1 MRRIITLVLAS
12 AIAIP
17 LAGFATSAQAAP
29 RADRVF
35 MHIDT
40 RTVIDVGATGSSV
53 GDLTVTHGTLADS
66 LEGEKIGSWTARV
79 VVVVPGATKEQRDTL
94 VHFILPGG
102 ELMTRGIYV
111 SPTSKPPTRPVRMAI
126 IGGTGDYFG
135 ARGQVVLTPL
145 GDGNLRLNMD
155 YVPTNGNG
163 IITTDRVRRVVSDV
177 INGDVAE
184 NAKISV
190 TAQALRGFLGID
202 GKRYPF
208 MCGQTSGDPEGIGVP
223 IITSWICKYA
233 LPGGSLLTTSQTST
247 PAGTRELTGFTQAV
261 IGGTGAFAGAVGQ
274 TSIPAADWTTN
285 GTLSVSTSISGGPY
299 TVSRNGVDRVRTG
312 RWVADL
318 GTENLG
324 QIVVSMGQ
332 NFVPDTTIPFGE
344 SPSLGYTVAAG
355 TSIDR
360 RMTQF
365 VFRFRS
371 AGSLYGTALFS
382 AVSGQAPNGPYYI
395 LLNGGTGI
403 WRGASGIF
411 RVVPT
416 SADGATIN
424 ARMLISAVG

>member
-29 RADRVF
+29 RADRIFLHV
-35 MHIDT
+35 DT
-40 RTVIDVGATGSSV
+40 RTIIDVGATGSSL
-53 GDLTVTHGTLADS
+53 GDLTITHGTLANT
-66 LEGEKIGSWTARV
+66 LEGDKIGSWTARL
-79 VVVVPGATKEQRDTL
+79 VVVVPGATKERRDTL
-94 VHFILPGG
+94 LHFILPGG
-102 ELMTRGIYV
+102 VLMTRGIYE
-111 SPTSKPPTRPVRMAI
+111 SPSGKLPSEPHRIAI
-126 IGGTGDYFG
+126 VGGTGDYFG

-145 GDGNLRLNMD
+145 GDGNLRLDME
-155 YVPTNGNG
+155 YVPTSSDNAFG
-163 IITTDRVRRVVSDV
+163 TDRLRRVVSD
-177 INGDVAE
+177 IITDNVAG
-184 NAKISV
+184 NASMTV
-190 TAQALRGFLGID
+190 TAQTLRGFLRVEGE
-202 GKRYPF
+202 RFPF
-208 MCGQTSGDPEGIGVP
+208 VCAQTSGNPEGIGVP
-223 IITSWICKYA
+223 IIDSWICQYS
-233 LPGGSLLTTSQTST
+233 LRGGSILTTSQTST
-247 PAGTRELTGFTQAV
+247 PAGTRERSGFTQAI
-261 IGGTGAFAGAVGQ
+261 IGGTGEWAGSVGQ

-299 TVSRNGVDRVRTG
+299 TVSRNGIDRVRTG

-318 GTENLG
+318 GTESLG

-344 SPSLGYTVAAG
+344 SPTLGYTVAAG

-365 VFRFRS
+365 VFRVPN

-395 LLNGGTGI
+395 LLNGGTGF

-416 SADGATIN
+416 SADGAAIN
-424 ARMLISAVG
+424 VRMLISAVN

>member
-79 VVVVPGATKEQRDTL
+79 VVVVPGATKERRDTL

-102 ELMTRGIYV
+102 VLMTRGIYS
-111 SPTSKPPTRPVRMAI
+111 SPTAKPPTSPVRMAI

-145 GDGNLRLNMD
+145 GDGNLRLDMD
-155 YVPTNGNG
+155 YVPTDG
-163 IITTDRVRRVVSDV
+163 TTPFATDRLRRVVSD
-177 INGDVAE
+177 IITGNVAE

-190 TAQALRGFLGID
+190 TAQTLRGFLRVEGE
-202 GKRYPF
+202 RFPF
-208 MCGQTSGDPEGIGVP
+208 VCGQTSGDPEGIGAP
-223 IITSWICKYA
+223 IIDSWICQYSV
-233 LPGGSLLTTSQTST
+233 PGGSILTTSQTST
-247 PAGTRELTGFTQAV
+247 PAGARERSGFTQAI
-261 IGGTGAFAGAVGQ
+261 IGGTGEWAGSVGQ

-285 GTLSVSTSISGGPY
+285 GTLSVSGAISGGLY
-299 TVSRNGVDRVRTG
+299 AVSRNGIDRVRTG

-318 GTENLG
+318 GTESLG

-344 SPSLGYTVAAG
+344 SPTLGYTVAAG

-365 VFRFRS
+365 VFRVPN

-395 LLNGGTGI
+395 LLNGGTGR

-416 SADGATIN
+416 SADGAAIN
-424 ARMLISAVG
+424 VRMLISAVN

>member
-1 MRRIITLVLAS
+1 
-12 AIAIP
+12 
-17 LAGFATSAQAAP
+17 
-29 RADRVF
+29 

-53 GDLTVTHGTLADS
+53 GDLTVTHGTLANS

-135 ARGQVVLTPL
+135 VRGQVLLTPL

-155 YVPTNGNG
+155 YVPMNGNG

-177 INGDVAE
+177 INGDVAA
-184 NAKISV
+184 NADISV
-190 TAQALRGFLGID
+190 SAQALRGFLGID

-208 MCGQTSGDPEGIGVP
+208 TCGQTSGDPEGIGVP

-261 IGGTGAFAGAVGQ
+261 LGGTGAFAGAVGQ
-274 TSIPAADWTTN
+274 TSIPAADWTTQ
-285 GTLSVSTSISGGPY
+285 GKLTVSTSISGSTY
-299 TVSRNGVDRVRTG
+299 TVSRDGVDRLRSG

-318 GTENLG
+318 GTESLG

-332 NFVPDTTIPFGE
+332 NFYPDTTIPAGE
-344 SPSLGYTVAAG
+344 SPSIGYTVAAG

-365 VFRFRS
+365 VFRVPGTGTF
-371 AGSLYGTALFS
+371 YGTAMFS
-382 AVSGQAPNGPYYI
+382 TASGQAPNKPYYI
-395 LLNGGTGI
+395 LLNGGTGF
-403 WRGASGIF
+403 WRGISGIL

-416 SADGATIN
+416 GTDTAEVNPKALVGA
-424 ARMLISAVG
+424 AG